1 METFLG
7 SFELLLLLIAYVAI
21 GVTSVIINP
30 ANSKVIIIFFNVLFP
45 RQNIFLHFVYQYD
58 NILLLQMQQINF
70 TTQSMK
76 ITEETHYIN
85 TIYYKI
91 EQTAKYCKHL
101 GTQIFE
107 KLKLPISL
115 DEFTTLDTI
124 SIYGEICQ
132 RDLAKLILKD
142 RPSTGRILNS
152 LEERGFIT
160 RFADTKNNR
169 LVRKMKLTKKGKD
182 TLDKALITLKEY
194 LEKLPLVLS
203 DSERTNLEKS
213 IQMFK
218 QGLEKE
224 VEMNI

>member
-1 METFLG
+1 
-7 SFELLLLLIAYVAI
+7 
-21 GVTSVIINP
+21 
-30 ANSKVIIIFFNVLFP
+30 
-45 RQNIFLHFVYQYD
+45 
-58 NILLLQMQQINF
+58 
-70 TTQSMK
+70 MK

-101 GTQIFE
+101 AAQIFE
-107 KLKLPISL
+107 KLKLPINF
-115 DEFTTLDTI
+115 DEFITLDTI
-124 SIYGEICQ
+124 SIYDELSQ

-152 LEERGFIT
+152 LEERGYIT

-182 TLDKALITLKEY
+182 TLSKALKMLIEY
-194 LEKLPLVLS
+194 LDKLPQALS
-203 DSERTNLEKS
+203 GSKRTNLEQS
-213 IQMFK
+213 VQMFL
-218 QGLEKE
+218 QGLENE